1 MGWQLRHTSNAYNRT
16 CRWSKCDSRHVVY
29 CLSGGRKGHAEVL
42 IKSVAENS
50 CGAEVSDPVAHQ
62 RAVGVVAALLEKLQL
77 GF

>member
-16 CRWSKCDSRHVVY
+16 CKWSKCDNRHVVY
-29 CLSGGRKGHAEVL
+29 CLSGGRKGHAKVL
-42 IKSVAENS
+42 IKSVAQNN

-62 RAVGVVAALLEKLQL
+62 GAVGVVAALLEKLQL